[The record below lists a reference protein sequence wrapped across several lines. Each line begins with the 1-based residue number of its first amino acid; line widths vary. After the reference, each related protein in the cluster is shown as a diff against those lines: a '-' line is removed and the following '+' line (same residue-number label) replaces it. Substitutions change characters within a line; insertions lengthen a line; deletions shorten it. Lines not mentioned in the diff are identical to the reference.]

1 MRKQVSGN
9 TDTATAI
16 RDLSD
21 SSPKVEFSWTER
33 WHLGHGEKESIS
45 YSTQATSPHGNLRCK
60 QQTHLSVTAEDRS
73 YGQCKLFMH
82 NDAIQCKQCNA
93 RLHRMQKGRNAGPCL
108 CMYKLKAKFGGKGV
122 GRGGR
127 SGWWGWGW
135 WGSVCLDD
143 AKIFWNLP

>member
-21 SSPKVEFSWTER
+21 SSPKVQFSWTER
-33 WHLGHGEKESIS
+33 RHLGHREKGSIS

-60 QQTHLSVTAEDRS
+60 QRTHLSVTAEDRS
-73 YGQCKLFMH
+73 CGQCKLFMH

-93 RLHRMQKGRNAGPCL
+93 RLHRMRKGRNVGPCL
-108 CMYKLKAKFGGKGV
+108 CMYKLQAKFGGKG
-122 GRGGR
+122 GRAWGKE
-127 SGWWGWGW
+127 WGWGW
-135 WGSVCLDD
+135 
-143 AKIFWNLP
+143 